1 MISFTK
7 QAPSTISLIR
17 PNNLARINKEA
28 NTVRKRKR
36 RSTLSEGSIE
46 TMSRETVDSLT
57 FAEMRTIYEK
67 NTWVRACIDK
77 IVTRLSLIPPKIL
90 PIEYAYTD
98 TSNKTQVTDD
108 QLRHIEE
115 VAELFTNPNSTR
127 ESFGSI
133 RQKVD
138 RDLLVYDAGAIEIVR
153 DKRGRPKELYASNG
167 SEFILNTDTTG
178 TFKNHHKAYYEKHEN
193 TSEGVWYS
201 IDELIYMIMNPRS
214 GTPYGTSKIETL
226 AKTVVNAQRVE
237 NYNSELFGND
247 ATPRL
252 AVMFQNV
259 SLERL
264 EEYQKY
270 WDSHLRGKPHRP
282 ILISTGEGEGSVK
295 IDKVGL
301 APNEMSFKSYSQW
314 MLEQIM
320 SVFNMQP
327 LVLGMVTPNTGKL
340 NSERQQ
346 AQFEK
351 DALVPQLNSFAYHIN
366 SELIWSQPNP
376 FVGHKG
382 GFGFKD
388 IYVDWGMER
397 ELDATEQWDIDKDM
411 LNQGVVTINYV
422 REKRLGLRPVSWGN
436 IPFKIALKQGVP
448 TGLEELED
456 TELNEIDA
464 KNQKDIENLYH
475 NYSLPSP
482 DKELDKEIEEDLDGP
497 TRRDEEKKEKELAE
511 KMYQLIDEKIEDPFE
526 NSLTQKIEN
535 VVEDKIDTLENNLME
550 KINDILSFNSD
561 N

>member
-7 QAPSTISLIR
+7 EAPSTISLIR
-17 PNNLARINKEA
+17 PNNLARISKEP

-36 RSTLSEGSIE
+36 RSQLSELSVDS
-46 TMSRETVDSLT
+46 MSRETVDSLT
-57 FAEMRTIYEK
+57 FKDMRVIYEK
-67 NTWVRACIDK
+67 NTWIRACVDK

-98 TSNKTQVTDD
+98 TSSTSQVTDD

-115 VAELFTNPNSTR
+115 VAELLTNPNSTR

-153 DKRGRPKELYASNG
+153 NKRGRPKELYASNG

-178 TFKNHHKAYYEKHEN
+178 TFKNHGKAYYEKHEN
-193 TSEGVWYS
+193 DSEGVWYS

-351 DALVPQLNSFAYHIN
+351 DALVPQLSSFAYHLN

-376 FVGHKG
+376 FIGHKG

-388 IYVDWGMER
+388 IYLDWGIER
-397 ELDATEQWDIDKDM
+397 ELDATEQWDLDKDM
-411 LNQGVVTINYV
+411 LNQGVVTVNYI
-422 REKRLGLRPVSWGN
+422 REKRLGLRPVNWGN
-436 IPFKIALKQGVP
+436 IPFKIAIKQGVP
-448 TGLEELED
+448 TGMEELEQ
-456 TELNEIDA
+456 TELDEIEA

-475 NYSLPSP
+475 NYSLPSADTEE
-482 DKELDKEIEEDLDGP
+482 DKEDDLDQP
-497 TRRDEEKKEKELAE
+497 TKRETEKSEQEFTDKVT
-511 KMYQLIDEKIEDPFE
+511 QLIDQAIEDPFE
-526 NSLTQKIEN
+526 NNLSQKIEQ
-535 VVEDKIDTLENNLME
+535 VVEE
-550 KINDILSFNSD
+550 KINSLQGTLVDKINNVLD

>member
-1 MISFTK
+1 MFNSNIAGK
-7 QAPSTISLIR
+7 KCLYTI
-17 PNNLARINKEA
+17 A
-28 NTVRKRKR
+28 
-36 RSTLSEGSIE
+36 LSVLTSI
-46 TMSRETVDSLT
+46 
-57 FAEMRTIYEK
+57 
-67 NTWVRACIDK
+67 
-77 IVTRLSLIPPKIL
+77 
-90 PIEYAYTD
+90 
-98 TSNKTQVTDD
+98 
-108 QLRHIEE
+108 
-115 VAELFTNPNSTR
+115 
-127 ESFGSI
+127 
-133 RQKVD
+133 D
-138 RDLLVYDAGAIEIVR
+138 RGENDWY
-153 DKRGRPKELYASNG
+153 KYASYLHSTNYFSDNFG
-167 SEFILNTDTTG
+167 IDTNNYKEFILESIIELLSFKDTNNVLDYLFFSQINTD
-178 TFKNHHKAYYEKHEN
+178 FELLVKAYYEKHEN
-193 TSEGVWYS
+193 DSEGVWYS

-351 DALVPQLNSFAYHIN
+351 DALVPQLSSFAYHLN

-376 FVGHKG
+376 FIGHKG

-388 IYVDWGMER
+388 IYIDWGMER
-397 ELDATEQWDIDKDM
+397 ELDATEQWDLDKDM
-411 LNQGVVTINYV
+411 LNQGVVTINYI
-422 REKRLGLRPVSWGN
+422 REKRLGQRPVKWGN
-436 IPFKIALKQGVP
+436 IPFIIAIKQGVP
-448 TGLEELED
+448 TGLEELEQ
-456 TELNEIDA
+456 TELDEIEA

-475 NYSLPSP
+475 NYSLQSA
-482 DKELDKEIEEDLDGP
+482 DKEIDKEIEEDLSLDEP
-497 TRRDEEKKEKELAE
+497 TKRETEKRSQELDQR
-511 KMYQLIDEKIEDPFE
+511 MSQLIDEKLEDPFE
-526 NSLTQKIEN
+526 NNLSQKIEQ
-535 VVEDKIDTLENNLME
+535 VVEEKIDSLQDGLVNQINNVL
-550 KINDILSFNSD
+550 D